1 MISNWEDETVEFKEA
16 NNDYDKDKIG
26 RYFSALSNEAN
37 LRNVQCGWLIFGIK
51 EKGKKIVGTNYREKK
66 GLDTL
71 KHEISLQT
79 TGGISFVEIYEVE
92 KEGKRIIMF
101 QIPAATAGIPTGWKD
116 QYYAR
121 EGDSL
126 VPLSLEK
133 WIVFVNRVIE
143 IGQNCL

>member
-1 MISNWEDETVEFKEA
+1 MNTDNELLIKLDALISNWEDETVEFKEA

-37 LRNVQCGWLIFGIK
+37 LKNVQCGWLIFGIK

-79 TGGISFVEIYEVE
+79 TVAFHLLKFMKLKKKV
-92 KEGKRIIMF
+92 KE
-101 QIPAATAGIPTGWKD
+101 
-116 QYYAR
+116 
-121 EGDSL
+121 
-126 VPLSLEK
+126 
-133 WIVFVNRVIE
+133 
-143 IGQNCL
+143 